1 MPEWLQGAV
10 ADQNH
15 IPFEVLVARLLVAFT
30 LGCVAA
36 AVHHLASGRPA
47 GKADRQF
54 LATLILLAVLICLVT
69 LVIGNNVARAFSLVG
84 ALAIVRFRTVVED
97 TRDTA
102 FVIYAVVV
110 GMAAGTGYPEGA
122 LICTPLVILVA
133 WAFRTPRDAAPP
145 PSEGTLTLR
154 FGAGHPPDEKVT
166 AVLTQHL
173 GKYRLTGMSTARGG
187 SALDVSY
194 AVSLPAPERSFAL
207 VAELNRIDGI
217 QGVELKGI

>member
-10 ADQNH
+10 ADQSH
-15 IPFEVLVARLLVAFT
+15 IPLDVLVARLLVAFA

-47 GKADRQF
+47 GKSDRQF

-110 GMAAGTGYPEGA
+110 
-122 LICTPLVILVA
+122 
-133 WAFRTPRDAAPP
+133 
-145 PSEGTLTLR
+145 
-154 FGAGHPPDEKVT
+154 
-166 AVLTQHL
+166 
-173 GKYRLTGMSTARGG
+173 
-187 SALDVSY
+187 
-194 AVSLPAPERSFAL
+194 
-207 VAELNRIDGI
+207 
-217 QGVELKGI
+217 